1 MFKKIQTTLEGIV
14 DKKKDPDYIEYQRL
28 KKTWVEKID
37 KKTQKN
43 TKIID
48 FTEGILT
55 IKTKNTTWKNE
66 MLFMKEEVKKNS
78 QTKTTQ
84 Y

>member
-1 MFKKIQTTLEGIV
+1 MLALT
-14 DKKKDPDYIEYQRL
+14 RL
-28 KKTWVEKID
+28 NHAKHHEKL

-48 FTEGILT
+48 FTKGVLT